1 MRLQNPIAALTPTVD
16 AAVLHVLARA
26 DSGFTAP
33 AVHRLSP
40 DKNSESGVRNAL
52 TRLVKQGIALEEI
65 VGQTRSYR
73 LNRQHLLAAAIMEM
87 AHAKHLLLGH
97 LRDEIRAW
105 PLEPLDVRLFGSA
118 ARNEMR
124 DDSDVDLLFIFP
136 DGYDEDLATSH
147 LSDLSLKVA
156 SWTGN
161 DTRPLVYRESE
172 VEADRLFLN
181 VIADG
186 IPVLPAC
193 RWLEARLDIRTV
205 PQ

>member
-52 TRLVKQGIALEEI
+52 ARLVKQGIALEDV

-87 AHAKHLLLGH
+87 ARAKDMLLVQ
-97 LRDEIRAW
+97 LRGEIRDW
-105 PLEPLDVRLFGSA
+105 QLEPLDVRLFGSA
-118 ARNEMR
+118 ARSEMR
-124 DDSDVDLLFIFP
+124 DDSDIDLLFVFP
-136 DGYDEDLATSH
+136 DGYDEDLAASH

-172 VEADRLFLN
+172 VGADPLFLN
-181 VIADG
+181 VLADG

-193 RWLEARLDIRTV
+193 RWLEARLATRRV